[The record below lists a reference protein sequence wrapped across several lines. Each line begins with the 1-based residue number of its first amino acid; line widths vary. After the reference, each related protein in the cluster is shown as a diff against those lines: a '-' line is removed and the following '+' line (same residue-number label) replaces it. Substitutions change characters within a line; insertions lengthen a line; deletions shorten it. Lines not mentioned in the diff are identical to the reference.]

1 MAINPGMRLKSYLEG
16 MGDLT
21 LSWLRRILR
30 SHYQEKSATQLYQKV
45 TGATGE
51 STKLLIRALDSRQ
64 KIPFAPK

>member
-30 SHYQEKSATQLYQKV
+30 SHCQEKSATQLYQKV

-51 STKLLIRALDSRQ
+51 STKLLYQSFGL
-64 KIPFAPK
+64 

>member
-1 MAINPGMRLKSYLEG
+1 MANIPGMRLKSYLEG

-30 SHYQEKSATQLYQKV
+30 SHYQEKSATELYQKV